1 MNNVV
6 LTGNIVRDA
15 VLRETTT
22 GKQVCDVRFA
32 VREDRKPDSVET
44 TFVDLTIWG
53 ERAEKLAPHLTR
65 GKALAVSG
73 RLEIRTNTKGDK
85 TYKDVKVV
93 VNELEFLSKKEKGV
107 SSATGAEEVP
117 F

>member
-1 MNNVV
+1 MNNIV

-15 VLRETTT
+15 ELRATQS

-32 VREDRKPDSVET
+32 VREDRAPENAET
-44 TFVDLTIWG
+44 VFLDLVIWG
-53 ERAEKLAPHLTR
+53 ERAEKLAPHLTK

-73 RLEIRTNTKGDK
+73 RLSIRTNTKGDK
-85 TYKDVKVV
+85 TYKDVRVV

-107 SSATGAEEVP
+107 STTEDEKVP